1 MGAVMAARCGTDSG
15 YKRHLRHNEPP
26 CPACRTAY
34 LDAQGRYRRRR
45 AKRSKTVEW
54 GNEGPCRRSGCMAPA
69 VELGLCAGH
78 LLVYRAFLPVLTGG
92 RPPGH
97 KARRI

>member
-1 MGAVMAARCGTDSG
+1 MPVRRSAVRCGTNAG
-15 YKRHLRHNEPP
+15 YNRHRRHEE
-26 CPACRTAY
+26 PACPSCLAAHREAV
-34 LDAQGRYRRRR
+34 A
-45 AKRSKTVEW
+45 RSVAREMW
-54 GNEGPCRRSGCMAPA
+54 GVGGPCRRTGCTAPA

-78 LLVYRAFLPVLTGG
+78 LLAYRALVPVLTGG

>member
-26 CPACRTAY
+26 GPACKAARA
-34 LDAQGRYRRRR
+34 DAERYRGR
-45 AKRSKTVEW
+45 AKRSKKVEW

-78 LLVYRAFLPVLTGG
+78 LLAYRALVPVLTGG
-92 RPPGH
+92 RPPGR

>member
-1 MGAVMAARCGTDSG
+1 MGAVTPARCGTDSG
-15 YKRHLRHNEPP
+15 YLRHKRHKEPP
-26 CPACRTAY
+26 CPACKTAHA
-34 LDAQGRYRRRR
+34 DAQRSRDR
-45 AKRSKTVEW
+45 AKRSKKVEW
-54 GNEGPCRRSGCMAPA
+54 GNEGLCRRSGCMAPA

-78 LLVYRAFLPVLTGG
+78 LLAYRAVLPVLTGG